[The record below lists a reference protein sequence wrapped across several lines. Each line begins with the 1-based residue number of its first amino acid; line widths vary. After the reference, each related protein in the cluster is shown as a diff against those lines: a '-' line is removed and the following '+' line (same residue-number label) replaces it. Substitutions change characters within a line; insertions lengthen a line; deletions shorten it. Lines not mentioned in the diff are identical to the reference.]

1 MLLKQPKFY
10 RELFSH
16 SRVWLSMVAV
26 GIKLIMIPINGIGRA
41 LDALNVLHDL
51 WPAARIKSFRA

>member
-1 MLLKQPKFY
+1 MMFHKRLSLFDALKAKFY

-51 WPAARIKSFRA
+51 

>member
-41 LDALNVLHDL
+41 LDALNVLHD
-51 WPAARIKSFRA
+51 F